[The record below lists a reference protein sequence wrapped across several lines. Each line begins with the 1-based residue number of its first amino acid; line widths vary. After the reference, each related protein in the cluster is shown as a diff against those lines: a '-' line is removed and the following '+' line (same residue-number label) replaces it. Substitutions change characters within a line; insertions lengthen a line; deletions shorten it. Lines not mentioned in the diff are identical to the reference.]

1 MKARKN
7 ISLWDINIFEVV
19 LRDYERLYVNIP
31 NIHSISRW
39 LVLNVPLL
47 IKSRCHLIFSL
58 FFLLLGFCDFVFI
71 NIQFNEFLR
80 STYSKY

>member
-1 MKARKN
+1 MYQMKARKN

-19 LRDYERLYVNIP
+19 SRDYERLYVNIP

-47 IKSRCHLIFSL
+47 IKSRCH
-58 FFLLLGFCDFVFI
+58 
-71 NIQFNEFLR
+71 
-80 STYSKY
+80 